1 MLVQLFRNIPH
12 LGTQVLVLDDLFVV
26 GGVSLDGPVHLHLE
40 IVIHPDAQQEQDQEE
55 IVSEDRFE
63 VKPEFIHPSRQK
75 YNENQR
81 DTVISITPEPRHLLR
96 GNLLNLHIAALPHY
110 RIATLLM
117 IPQET
122 IQQIQNRI
130 DIIEIVGGFVKLKKR
145 GTNYLGLCPFHNEKT
160 PSFTVSPS
168 KEIYKCF
175 GCGKSGNTISFLMEH
190 EKYTYVEALKWL
202 AAKYNIEIE
211 ETFANPEQ
219 RLQQQTAE
227 SLFIINKFA
236 QEFFSNILFTEQ
248 EGISAG
254 LGYLK
259 ERDFREETIRKFQLG
274 YCPENGQAFSQ
285 AAQKQQYNPELL
297 VKSGLVVNRDERL
310 VDNYRGRVLFPVH
323 NQSGKVIGFGA
334 RLIRKND
341 RAPKYI
347 NTPEN
352 EIYVKSKLLYG
363 MYFARQAIDKQ
374 NECLLV
380 EGYTDVI
387 SLHQAGIENVVASGG
402 TSLTVDQ
409 LRLIRK
415 YTHNLTII
423 YDGDAAGVKAAMRG
437 LDLALEEGLNVNL
450 VLIPDNDDPDSYVK
464 KIGAAAFQEYITKNR
479 KDVILFQLE
488 VALKDAG
495 NDSSKK
501 SAVVNQIAES
511 IARVNKTEDFT
522 RQQDYI
528 KRSAQLIKIDEEGLT
543 ALVNKHIR
551 ERIQTEE
558 KKLPGNQISE
568 QKIADQ
574 KGGDLGDIFS
584 PDERQERAIVRSL
597 IEFGTM
603 PWNESMTVADYILNE
618 IEVNGISEMLDNR
631 ELLSI
636 IEDYRIKYFKGENP
650 DLKFFLYHSIQ
661 ELSQVA
667 VALIDNSSEQISR
680 NWELKFDRKGQTR
693 EDSYILEVKSSINYL
708 KLRKIKRLILQN
720 NNDLINETDRDKQRH
735 LMEVHLHLK
744 SLEQELSLPNGP
756 VYSK

>member
-1 MLVQLFRNIPH
+1 
-12 LGTQVLVLDDLFVV
+12 
-26 GGVSLDGPVHLHLE
+26 
-40 IVIHPDAQQEQDQEE
+40 
-55 IVSEDRFE
+55 
-63 VKPEFIHPSRQK
+63 
-75 YNENQR
+75 
-81 DTVISITPEPRHLLR
+81 
-96 GNLLNLHIAALPHY
+96 
-110 RIATLLM
+110 M

-130 DIIEIVGGFVKLKKR
+130 DIIEIIGGFVKLKKR
-145 GTNYLGLCPFHNEKT
+145 GTNYLGLCPFHNEKS

-190 EKYTYVEALKWL
+190 EKYSYVEALKWL
-202 AAKYNIEIE
+202 ATKYNIEIE

-236 QEFFSNILFTEQ
+236 QEFFANILFNEQ

-259 ERDFREETIRKFQLG
+259 ERDFREETIHKFQLG
-274 YCPENGQAFSQ
+274 YCPESGQAFSQ

-310 VDNYRGRVLFPVH
+310 VDNYRGRVLFPIH

-464 KIGAAAFQEYITKNR
+464 KIGAAAFQDYITKNR

-495 NDSSKK
+495 TDSSKK

-528 KRSAQLIKIDEEGLT
+528 KRSAQLMKIDEAGLT

-558 KKLPGNQISE
+558 KKQQYQQAPVEEYIPEDPGVE
-568 QKIADQ
+568 
-574 KGGDLGDIFS
+574 DLNDLLS
-584 PDERQERAIVRSL
+584 PDEKQEHAMVRAL
-597 IEFGTM
+597 MEFGTR
-603 PWNESMTVADYILNE
+603 PWDERITVADHVFTE
-618 IEVNGISEMLDNR
+618 IEENGLTEMIDNKQLVR
-631 ELLSI
+631 MIDVYKEMYQRG
-636 IEDYRIKYFKGENP
+636 EDPGPKS
-650 DLKFFLYHSIQ
+650 FLYHPDQQLNQI
-661 ELSQVA
+661 A
-667 VALIDNSSEQISR
+667 VSLMDNSNFEISHH
-680 NWELKFDRKGQTR
+680 WKTSFDRHTPSRDEVYR
-693 EDSYILEVKSSINYL
+693 EEVMSCMNYL
-708 KLRKIKRLILQN
+708 KLRKIKRLIAENQRDMERATNAEEQLS
-720 NNDLINETDRDKQRH
+720 LI
-735 LMEVHLHLK
+735 EVHQHLK
-744 SLEQELSLPNGP
+744 ELEIQLARNIGT
-756 VYSK
+756 VIIK